1 MNNWLDKNSW
11 NALCDSCGRKFK
23 ASSLLRRWDGL
34 MVCKEDYE
42 VRHPQDFLRVQKE
55 KIAVP
60 WVRPYPATDTFT
72 GGICTVGGLTAIPG
86 YMMPGCSLP
95 ARTGPTS

>member
-1 MNNWLDKNSW
+1 
-11 NALCDSCGRKFK
+11 
-23 ASSLLRRWDGL
+23 

-60 WVRPYPATDTFT
+60 WVRPYPALDTFINYCNIINSQGKAGVSIAGCAVAGKTTT
-72 GGICTVGGLTAIPG
+72 GNFI
-86 YMMPGCSLP
+86 
-95 ARTGPTS
+95 